1 MSSPSRGGR
10 GKKAPYTTI
19 HYRIPEPIK
28 PTVERFATA
37 YKIVV
42 NQENSGD
49 KARTL
54 INSVDDTL
62 VAVLDSSNA
71 TELEDLKLQLSAAQK
86 QIEKLTLE
94 REKSASILHP
104 ALKFPAN
111 NASKIKAAIREA
123 FPELPSK

>member
-1 MSSPSRGGR
+1 MSSPSKGGR
-10 GKKAPYTTI
+10 GKKAPYKTI

-28 PTVERFATA
+28 PTVERFAAA
-37 YKIVV
+37 YKIVI
-42 NQENSGD
+42 NQEDSED
-49 KARTL
+49 EVRTL

-62 VAVLDSSNA
+62 VAVLDSSNFS
-71 TELEDLKLQLSAAQK
+71 ELGALKLQLSEARS

-94 REKSASILHP
+94 REKSASILLP

-111 NASKIKAAIREA
+111 NASPIKAVIREA